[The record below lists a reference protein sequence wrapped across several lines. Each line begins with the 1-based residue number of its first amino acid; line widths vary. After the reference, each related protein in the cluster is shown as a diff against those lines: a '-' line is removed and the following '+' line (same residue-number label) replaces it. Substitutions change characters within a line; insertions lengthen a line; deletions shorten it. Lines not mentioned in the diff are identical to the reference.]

1 MNMKKIIITIDRQW
15 TSKHIVGGVTPAEKL
30 VEKLGAM
37 LPSNTTVKEEGFT
50 CVTISLNADEVSV
63 NNVANAVAQV
73 FFTLYPDA
81 DKSVLSISL
90 EGGETKGTTV
100 GDETLTPPSG
110 NKTVSAN
117 DELLTPPSGGSSWGT
132 NGNAG
137 ESLFGNNEGDASSSS
152 VMDEIEGL
160 IAADELKALA
170 QEIVS
175 VAPMIIKNKTY
186 DVFTNQSYIFSIN
199 DGYGISTYATLLARL
214 IAQTKLKNI
223 SMRCPI
229 VEVKLGV
236 MDDKDPFSAS
246 YPTGA
251 FASLLKLVAEGEIT
265 DCVLCIDISEWMSA
279 LEGEQFRKLLKILD
293 RYMSKYVYVFRIPYV
308 EKDVLERVQLAL
320 NDLMF
325 VHPLTFPPLGREELQ
340 LAAEKE
346 IKEYG
351 FEMEESAWESF
362 HSRIAEEKRDGK
374 FYGFNTVKK
383 IVRELVYKKYRANVK
398 DNTENNVINKGDT
411 ARLSIARPIE
421 GVDGFEQ
428 LSKLVGGEAIR
439 KQVEEILLQIK
450 FARSGQSTAMKS
462 PCIHMRFVGN
472 PGTGKT
478 TVARIVGK
486 ILKDNNV
493 LRIGG
498 FYEYAG
504 RDFCGRYIGETA
516 PKTASICR
524 DAYGSVLF
532 IDEAYTL
539 YRDNSDGKDYGREAL
554 DTLIAEMENHRD
566 DFVVIMAGYTDDMD
580 KLMQGNAGLVGRMP
594 YVIEFPNFTRE
605 QLFDIF
611 VSMLQ
616 DCQYSEDLLPAVK
629 EYFQAI
635 ADEVLNSKEF
645 SNARFVRNLY
655 ERMWAKALRRC
666 QLEKTEKLVLSAQDF
681 EQASSEKSFKAMLEK
696 KKTTTARLGFYE

>member
-1 MNMKKIIITIDRQW
+1 MNMKKIIIMIEKQW
-15 TSKHIVGGVTPAEKL
+15 TSKNIVNGVTPAEKL
-30 VEKLGAM
+30 AKQLVAM
-37 LPSNTTVKEEGFT
+37 LPVGTTVNEEGFT
-50 CVTISLNADEVSV
+50 CVTILV
-63 NNVANAVAQV
+63 
-73 FFTLYPDA
+73 DA
-81 DKSVLSISL
+81 DVLSTENVVKMVSKAFFELYAGAERSVLSISV
-90 EGGETKGTTV
+90 EGGEEASDG
-100 GDETLTPPSG
+100 
-110 NKTVSAN
+110 
-117 DELLTPPSGGSSWGT
+117 ELLTPSSASVGAQTDTQIKDEALIPPSSNS
-132 NGNAG
+132 GNAQGLNNGVEDLLG
-137 ESLFGNNEGDASSSS
+137 EGEAESTTETSAIE
-152 VMDEIEGL
+152 EIEGL
-160 IAADELKALA
+160 IAADDLKSLA
-170 QEIVS
+170 HEIVAL
-175 VAPMIIKNKTY
+175 APMIIKNKTY

-199 DGYGISTYATLLARL
+199 DGYGISTYTTLLAQLIGQSNLKKISTRL
-214 IAQTKLKNI
+214 P
-223 SMRCPI
+223 S
-229 VEVKLGV
+229 VEIKLGA
-236 MDDKDPFSAS
+236 MDDRDPFAS
-246 YPTGA
+246 HGA
-251 FASLLKLVAEGEIT
+251 FASLLSFLSEGRIS

-279 LEGEQFRKLLKILD
+279 LEGEHFRKLLKLLD
-293 RYMSKYVYVFRIPYV
+293 RYLDRYVYIFRIPYV
-308 EKDVLERVQLAL
+308 ESDVLERVQLAL

-325 VHPLTFPPLGREELQ
+325 VQALTFPPLSREELQ
-340 LAAEKE
+340 VAAERE
-346 IKEYG
+346 IKQYG
-351 FEMEESAWESF
+351 FEIEENAWESF
-362 HSRIAEEKRDGK
+362 HNRIAEEKRDGK

-383 IVRELVYKKYRANVK
+383 IVRELVYKKYRSNVK
-398 DNTENNVINKGDT
+398 ANEENTVICSEDT
-411 ARLSIARPIE
+411 ARLSIMKPVE

-450 FARSGQSTAMKS
+450 FARSGKSSAVKS

-539 YRDNSDGKDYGREAL
+539 YRDNTDGKDYGREAL

-580 KLMQGNAGLVGRMP
+580 KLMEGNAGLVGRMP

-611 VSMLQ
+611 VSMLEG
-616 DCQYSEDLLPAVK
+616 CQYSEDLLPVVK
-629 EYFQAI
+629 EYFTAI
-635 ADEVLNSKEF
+635 AEEVIKSKAF

-666 QLEKTEKLVLSAQDF
+666 QLEKTEELVLCAQDF
-681 EQASSEKSFKAMLEK
+681 EQASSEKGFKAMMEK
-696 KKTTTARLGFYE
+696 KKTSRLGFYE

>member
-1 MNMKKIIITIDRQW
+1 MNMKKIIIMIEKQW
-15 TSKHIVGGVTPAEKL
+15 TSRNIVNGVTPAEKL
-30 VEKLGAM
+30 AKQLTTI
-37 LPSNTTVKEEGFT
+37 LPAGMTVNEEGFT
-50 CVTISLNADEVSV
+50 CVTVLVDADVISVEKVVNVVSK
-63 NNVANAVAQV
+63 V
-73 FFTLYPDA
+73 FFELYADA
-81 DKSVLSISL
+81 EQSVLSVSV
-90 EGGETKGTTV
+90 EGGAV
-100 GDETLTPPSG
+100 
-110 NKTVSAN
+110 VS
-117 DELLTPPSGGSSWGT
+117 DGELLTPPSASVGAQADTQIKEEALTPPSSNSGKVL
-132 NGNAG
+132 GAG
-137 ESLFGNNEGDASSSS
+137 EGVEDLFGGEESSTTETSAI
-152 VMDEIEGL
+152 DEIDGL
-160 IAADELKALA
+160 IAADDLKALA
-170 QEIVS
+170 HEIVA

-186 DVFTNQSYIFSIN
+186 DIFTNQSYIFSVN
-199 DGYGISTYATLLARL
+199 DGYGISTYTTLLAQL
-214 IAQTKLKNI
+214 IGQANLKKI
-223 SMRCPI
+223 STRVPS
-229 VEVKLGV
+229 VEIKLGA
-236 MDDKDPFSAS
+236 MDDRDPFAAH
-246 YPTGA
+246 GA
-251 FASLLKLVAEGEIT
+251 FASILSFLSEGRVS

-279 LEGEQFRKLLKILD
+279 LEGEHFRKLLKLLD
-293 RYMSKYVYVFRIPYV
+293 RYMDRYVYVFRIPYV
-308 EKDVLERVQLAL
+308 ETDVLERVQLAL

-325 VHPLTFPPLGREELQ
+325 VQALTFPPLSREELQ

-346 IKEYG
+346 IKQYG
-351 FEMEESAWESF
+351 FEIEEGAWESF
-362 HSRIAEEKRDGK
+362 HNRIAEEKRDGK
-374 FYGFNTVKK
+374 FYGFNTVRK
-383 IVRELVYKKYRANVK
+383 IVRELVYKKYRENVK
-398 DNTENNVINKGDT
+398 ANEENTVICSEDT
-411 ARLSIARPIE
+411 ARLSIVKPVE
-421 GVDGFEQ
+421 GIDGFEQ

-450 FARSGQSTAMKS
+450 FARSGKSSAVKS

-486 ILKDNNV
+486 ILKENDV

-539 YRDNSDGKDYGREAL
+539 YRDNTDGKDYGREAL

-580 KLMQGNAGLVGRMP
+580 KLMEGNAGLVGRMP

-611 VSMLQ
+611 VSMLEG
-616 DCQYSEDLLPAVK
+616 CQYSEDLLPVVK
-629 EYFQAI
+629 EYFTAI
-635 ADEVLNSKEF
+635 ADEVINSKAF

-666 QLEKTEKLVLSAQDF
+666 QLEKTEELVLCAQDF
-681 EQASSEKSFKAMLEK
+681 EQASSEKGFKAMMEK
-696 KKTTTARLGFYE
+696 KKTSRLGFYE